1 MTAPDVVADTR
12 FEQYYRNLLQ
22 VFLYVTDECNLRCT
36 QCYYMPWLKKGHAE
50 MPTDVLLALLRKF
63 RAMGAIKL
71 SFLGGEPT
79 LYGQAAGNAPIGAI
93 ISEARK
99 IGFQYLR
106 MVTNGL
112 FPETLLADDRLRA
125 LDEITFSIDGD
136 TATLH
141 DSLRGVGTFERT
153 VANVKRAVALGYNVH
168 ITTCVHRGNVGYDDK
183 HSYLLD
189 RAIRWAASLGANL
202 INFHPLFKMGIA
214 RDSWTGDT
222 DISPDEW
229 VPLYN
234 AIHSNVDAG
243 AYPIDVRIPQRF
255 VTPGEFEREPA
266 RYGFC
271 PVKLAER
278 IEVHT
283 NGQIHSCALN
293 NGTPVSM
300 AKFSRDEGGPVM
312 IRWSPSRNELAEY
325 AFDPTSDHP
334 CAVMQADFHDRVP
347 LCISFKPDQEEYIW
361 KHVGL
366 S

>member
-50 MPTDVLLALLRKF
+50 MPTDVLLALIRKF

-93 ISEARK
+93 INEARTM
-99 IGFQYLR
+99 GFQYLR

-153 VANVKRAVALGYNVH
+153 VANVKRAVELGYNVH

-300 AKFSRDEGGPVM
+300 ARFSRDEDGPVM
-312 IRWSPSRNELAEY
+312 IRWSPARNELAEY
-325 AFDPTSDHP
+325 GFDPTSDHP